1 MSNNKRYEDWQEE
14 SRGEDRGPRRSGV
27 MPFLLA
33 AMGVLCLIVLVVAIH
48 FLGGRGTADA
58 GKTEGGL
65 PTPTSIPETSAP
77 PEFAVEEPSAEEPAA
92 EVAGEQSPSP
102 AQAAVTTTPVDPAT
116 PTPAPSPSPAHSAVT
131 TAPRPTPAPTP
142 EPLSMWFFSGSTG
155 QLTQRSF
162 TSASATSFLSD
173 KQYGDFP
180 ASQAID
186 GRTDTSWQEGVEGL
200 GEGES
205 ITLWFDGPTSVSVL
219 RIFPGFTRDETTFR
233 LNGKPCEL
241 RFAFSTGE
249 SCTIVLENSFGGKD
263 LALSR
268 AVTTTYVK
276 ITILSVYDSESRW
289 KDTAISE
296 VIAFG

>member
-1 MSNNKRYEDWQEE
+1 MS
-14 SRGEDRGPRRSGV
+14 
-27 MPFLLA
+27 
-33 AMGVLCLIVLVVAIH
+33 
-48 FLGGRGTADA
+48 
-58 GKTEGGL
+58 
-65 PTPTSIPETSAP
+65 
-77 PEFAVEEPSAEEPAA
+77 
-92 EVAGEQSPSP
+92 
-102 AQAAVTTTPVDPAT
+102 
-116 PTPAPSPSPAHSAVT
+116 
-131 TAPRPTPAPTP
+131 
-142 EPLSMWFFSGSTG
+142 FFSGSTG

-219 RIFPGFTRDETTFR
+219 RLYAGYTRDTETYR
-233 LNGKPCEL
+233 LNGKPREL
-241 RFAFSTGE
+241 RFEFSTGE
-249 SCTIVLENSFGGKD
+249 SCTFELTDSFGGKD

-276 ITILSVYDSESRW
+276 ITILSAYDSESRW

>member
-1 MSNNKRYEDWQEE
+1 MKKML
-14 SRGEDRGPRRSGV
+14 PV
-27 MPFLLA
+27 LLV
-33 AMGVLCLIVLVVAIH
+33 VLCLIVLVVAIH

-65 PTPTSIPETSAP
+65 PTPISIPETSVP
-77 PEFAVEEPSAEEPAA
+77 PEPAAEEPAA
-92 EVAGEQSPSP
+92 EEPDPSP

-131 TAPRPTPAPTP
+131 TAPIPTPAPTP

-162 TSASATSFLSD
+162 TSAAATSYLSD

-180 ASQAID
+180 PSQAID

-268 AVTTTYVK
+268 AVTTSYVK
-276 ITILSVYDSESRW
+276 ITILSAYDSESRW

>member
-1 MSNNKRYEDWQEE
+1 MSNNNRYEDWQEE

-65 PTPTSIPETSAP
+65 PTPISIPETSVP
-77 PEFAVEEPSAEEPAA
+77 PEPAAEEPSAEEPAA
-92 EVAGEQSPSP
+92 EVAGEPSPSP

-116 PTPAPSPSPAHSAVT
+116 PTPAP
-131 TAPRPTPAPTP
+131 TP
-142 EPLSMWFFSGSTG
+142 EPLSMWFFSGGTG

-162 TSASATSFLSD
+162 TSAAATSYLSD
-173 KQYGDFP
+173 KQYGDFTP
-180 ASQAID
+180 SYAID

-219 RIFPGFTRDETTFR
+219 RIFPGYTMDEAAYR
-233 LNGKPCEL
+233 LNGRPCEL

-249 SCTIVLENSFGGKD
+249 SCTIVLADSFGGKD

-268 AVTTTYVK
+268 AVTTSYVK
-276 ITILSVYDSESRW
+276 ITILSAYDSESRW

>member
-1 MSNNKRYEDWQEE
+1 MPNNNRYEDWQEE

-65 PTPTSIPETSAP
+65 PTPISIPETSAP
-77 PEFAVEEPSAEEPAA
+77 PEPAA
-92 EVAGEQSPSP
+92 EVAGEPSPSP

-116 PTPAPSPSPAHSAVT
+116 PTPAPSPSPAQTAVT
-131 TAPRPTPAPTP
+131 TAPVDPATPTPAPTP

-162 TSASATSFLSD
+162 TSAAATSYLSD

-180 ASQAID
+180 PSYAID

-219 RIFPGFTRDETTFR
+219 RIFPGYTMDEAAYR
-233 LNGKPCEL
+233 LNGRPCEL

-249 SCTIVLENSFGGKD
+249 SCTIVLADSFGGKD

>member
-1 MSNNKRYEDWQEE
+1 MPNNNRYEDWQEE
-14 SRGEDRGPRRSGV
+14 SRGEDRRPRRSGV

-77 PEFAVEEPSAEEPAA
+77 PEFASEVAEEPD
-92 EVAGEQSPSP
+92 PSP

-116 PTPAPSPSPAHSAVT
+116 
-131 TAPRPTPAPTP
+131 PTPAPTP

-162 TSASATSFLSD
+162 TSAAATSYLSD

-180 ASQAID
+180 PSYAID

-249 SCTIVLENSFGGKD
+249 SCTIVLADSFGGKD